1 VAAPV
6 RPWFFF
12 QKHDVTTGY
21 LWSFIP
27 ENDFM
32 SSTTTS
38 NGLVE
43 PGMQEFEGIF
53 REHADL
59 VFATACSITRR
70 GEDAEDVVQTVFI
83 RLLRSGMP
91 PEFRRNPKG
100 YLYRAAINQSLTII
114 RDRRRHPT
122 TDLGMVTAA
131 ESPAD
136 TNSKEEIHRKLHDA
150 IAELPPQSAEIV
162 ILRYMHNRS
171 DADIANLLGKSRVT
185 IAVRLHR
192 AKAELK
198 RLLRASLG
206 EEL

>member
-1 VAAPV
+1 
-6 RPWFFF
+6 
-12 QKHDVTTGY
+12 
-21 LWSFIP
+21 
-27 ENDFM
+27 M
-32 SSTTTS
+32 STATTS

-43 PGMQEFEGIF
+43 PVMQEFEGIF
-53 REHADL
+53 REHCDL
-59 VFATACSITRR
+59 VFGTACSITRR

-100 YLYRAAINQSLTII
+100 YLYRAAINQSLNII

-122 TDLGMVTAA
+122 TDLSLVTAA
-131 ESPAD
+131 EPPAD
-136 TNSKEEIHRKLHDA
+136 TNSSEEIHRKLHEA
-150 IAELPPQSAEIV
+150 IAELHPQSAEIV

-171 DADIANLLGKSRVT
+171 DAEIAKLLGKSRVT

-198 RLLRASLG
+198 KLLRASPG

>member
-1 VAAPV
+1 MSAA
-6 RPWFFF
+6 
-12 QKHDVTTGY
+12 
-21 LWSFIP
+21 
-27 ENDFM
+27 
-32 SSTTTS
+32 TTS
-38 NGLVE
+38 NELVK
-43 PGMQEFEGIF
+43 PVMQEFEAIF
-53 REHADL
+53 REHSDL
-59 VFATACSITRR
+59 VFGTACSITRR

-100 YLYRAAINQSLTII
+100 YLYRAAINQALTIL

-131 ESPAD
+131 EASAD

-162 ILRYMHNRS
+162 VLRYMHNRS

-192 AKAELK
+192 AKAELN